1 MVGKEE
7 NLQYLYGASNLA
19 MTTLFIIV
27 RLSKDHVGLWDRVS
41 NYPSDLYVI
50 KFFPSI
56 NMAKCLDLSLPMK
69 LYVSPGPKQTKRT
82 CWMLDPE
89 RLPYIV
95 TWPVKGL
102 MHAEEV
108 DGRWSWRSMAQRCLK
123 IIVFTSSL
131 VCHHLISILNTK
143 LQCKSRVKFKG

>member
-7 NLQYLYGASNLA
+7 NLQYLYGASNLTMA
-19 MTTLFIIV
+19 TLFIIL
-27 RLSKDHVGLWDRVS
+27 RLSKD
-41 NYPSDLYVI
+41 DLYVI

-95 TWPVKGL
+95 T
-102 MHAEEV
+102 
-108 DGRWSWRSMAQRCLK
+108 
-123 IIVFTSSL
+123 
-131 VCHHLISILNTK
+131 
-143 LQCKSRVKFKG
+143 